1 MPFTTKRSPL
11 ELSAEQ
17 KQELEKLRR
26 SRTEEKRGVQ
36 HAALLLD
43 SAAGLSDGEVARR
56 NEVNRHTVALC
67 SQDSSVWAGSG
78 VGRSSAPGQEP
89 SHSRRW
95 DRLGAELLVP
105 KTERPGSLA

>member
-26 SRTEEKRGVQ
+26 SPTEEKRGVQ

-56 NEVNRHTVALC
+56 NEVRRHTVALC
-67 SQDSSVWAGSG
+67 SQDSSVLGWK
-78 VGRSSAPGQEP
+78 
-89 SHSRRW
+89 RRW
-95 DRLGAELLVP
+95 EIFRARARARLIPDDAIAWVQNCSCRKP
-105 KTERPGSLA
+105 K